1 MLTRIEV
8 DGFKNLLGFSVEFGP
23 FTCIAG
29 PNAVGKSNL
38 FDAIEFLSLLADMPV
53 KDAAKRI
60 RGGGEVRDLF
70 YTNGN
75 QRVERMRFAVEVLT
89 ENVVTDDRGQTSAPV
104 GGLYRYELV
113 VGSDPSSADLAAPL
127 SVINESLRFHTQDP
141 EQHLRFPG
149 AERIREKLLT
159 VPASSQLIFQRSHDG
174 SGPLARTYV
183 GTQTTI
189 DQPHALAVRREL
201 QSWRRLALDP
211 AAIRRSDSMDD
222 RDKDISAEGKY
233 LAATIYRLAQASH
246 DGHPPDPD
254 GFYAR
259 LAVRLADLLSVRSLR
274 VDRDDEDHRLRLQ
287 AELPGGGVFPA
298 RLLSEGTLRFLV
310 LAALSFVRCQR
321 LLCIEEPENGVH
333 PSRMGALVDLVRA
346 LATDPEFDLDY
357 EETVRQV
364 VVNTHSPDFVE
375 SVYHD
380 TKDAVLVATQS
391 MITGPFGEGARVL
404 RFDPL
409 VDTWRASPENRGIG
423 VLPLMYYLRK
433 GIPAQA

>member
-8 DGFKNLLGFSVEFGP
+8 DGFKNLLGFSAEFGP

-38 FDAIEFLSLLADMPV
+38 FDAIEFLSLLADLPV

-70 YTNGN
+70 YANGN
-75 QRVERMRFAVEVLT
+75 RRVERMRFAVEVLT
-89 ENVVTDDRGQTSAPV
+89 ENVVTDDRGQTSPPV
-104 GGLYRYELV
+104 GGLYRYEIT
-113 VGSDPSSADLAAPL
+113 VGFESGNADLAAPL

-141 EQHLRFPG
+141 EQLRFPG

-159 VPASSQLIFQRSHDG
+159 VPASSQLIFQRSPEG
-174 SGPLARTYV
+174 STPLARTYV

-211 AAIRRSDSMDD
+211 AAIRRSDSIDD
-222 RDKDISAEGKY
+222 QDKDITAEGKH
-233 LAATIYRLAQASH
+233 LAATIYRLAHASH

-254 GFYAR
+254 GFYAQ

-298 RLLSEGTLRFLV
+298 RLLSDGTLRFLV
-310 LAALSFVRCQR
+310 LAALSFVRGQR
-321 LLCIEEPENGVH
+321 LLSIEEPENGVH

-357 EETVRQV
+357 EDTVRQV
-364 VVNTHSPDFVE
+364 LVNTHSPDFVE

-380 TKDAVLVATQS
+380 TKDAILVATQS
-391 MITGPFGEGARVL
+391 MIAGPFGEGARIL
-404 RFDPL
+404 RLDPL
-409 VDTWRASPENRGIG
+409 IDTWRASPENRGIG
-423 VLPLMYYLRK
+423 VLPLMHYLRK